1 MALLHVN
8 CFSDVLGKCVNLDV
22 ILPQRTKEQIGLSGA
37 KNGGKYPTL
46 YLLHGM
52 SDDHTCWNR
61 RTSIERYVS
70 SLGIAVVMP
79 NADLSWYTDTAY
91 GQKYWKYM
99 AEELPALCREF
110 FPNMSDKREE
120 TFVAG
125 NSMGGYGAFK
135 LALTKPETFGYAAG
149 LSAAL
154 DVQDVLERNINAS
167 IDESFWTGIFGPLS
181 QVKGSENDL
190 LKLAE
195 ELKKS
200 GRPLPKLYE
209 CCGTEDFLYAS
220 QKKASEQF
228 KKMGFDITYRE
239 SAGTHCWDFWDVE
252 IQKILRWL
260 PLS

>member
-22 ILPQRTKEQIGLSGA
+22 ILPQRTKEQVGLTGE
-37 KNGGKYPTL
+37 KKDGKYPTL

-91 GQKYWKYM
+91 AQKYWQYM
-99 AEELPALCREF
+99 AEELPAICREF

-135 LALTKPETFGYAAG
+135 LALTKPAINLPYV
-149 LSAAL
+149 LSRHEKGSEE
-154 DVQDVLERNINAS
+154 DR
-167 IDESFWTGIFGPLS
+167 FWRGIFGPLE
-181 QVKGSENDL
+181 QTEGSENDIA
-190 LKLAE
+190 KLAR
-195 ELKKS
+195 ELKES

-209 CCGTEDFLYAS
+209 GCGTEDFLYES
-220 QKKASEQF
+220 QKHTVEELR
-228 KKMGFDITYRE
+228 GLGYDITYHE
-239 SAGTHCWDFWDVE
+239 LPGTHCWDFWDAE
-252 IQKILRWL
+252 IQNVLKWL
-260 PLS
+260 PVSE